1 MILLKCPRCL
11 CCPLCVQHQAKIKSL
26 TDYMQNMEQKKRQ
39 LEESQDALTEELAK
53 LHAQGR
59 YKTNTL
65 QISTKLFNS
74 EISETPDKKE
84 EQHWT

>member
-26 TDYMQNMEQKKRQ
+26 TDYMQ

-53 LHAQGR
+53 LHTQGR